1 VSLAEEGLM
10 VAAARYDYNR
20 GFQFSTYAS
29 EWITERIIKG
39 TMNSGLIRVPTHV
52 QEDIAKQRRNGQ
64 PLQKQGKIL
73 AARRAQNPLSLD
85 KPAGWNEQQPQ

>member
-1 VSLAEEGLM
+1 
-10 VAAARYDYNR
+10 
-20 GFQFSTYAS
+20 
-29 EWITERIIKG
+29 
-39 TMNSGLIRVPTHV
+39 MNSGLIRVPTHV